1 MAEQADTRPPELQL
15 ALDLPARVE
24 VRTLAAL
31 PDTGT
36 LETALDMAARAP
48 SVQNSQPWLWRI
60 ARDAVHL
67 YADRGRQ
74 LGDGDADH
82 RDVLL
87 SCGAV
92 LDHCV
97 VAFAALGW
105 LGRVRRF
112 PDRSDPNHLA
122 LIEVIEQPS
131 PAASVEL
138 ADAITQRRAD
148 RRRYAG
154 VSMPAGTLE
163 LLYIRAVRRDVMF
176 GVVPG
181 QRWGRRDDES
191 LVLGYGAATGR
202 TSVPD
207 SDGVVVALG
216 TEADDDLSRLRAGE
230 TMSRVLLS
238 ATAMGLVSCP
248 LTDPLKITRDR
259 LALACEVFDG
269 DAYPQVLIRLGSAAA
284 DGNPLPAVERRSVA
298 DTTTWDGE

>member
-1 MAEQADTRPPELQL
+1 MLGL
-15 ALDLPARVE
+15 SARVE
-24 VRTLAAL
+24 VRTLAAI

-48 SVQNSQPWLWRI
+48 SAQNSQPWLWRI
-60 ARDAVHL
+60 ARDGVHL
-67 YADRGRQ
+67 YADRSRR
-74 LGDGDADH
+74 LGDTDADH

-97 VAFAALGW
+97 VALAALGW
-105 LGRVRRF
+105 RARIRRF
-112 PDRSDPNHLA
+112 PDGSDTNHLA

-138 ADAITQRRAD
+138 AAAIPHRRAD
-148 RRRYAG
+148 RRPYTG

-163 LLYIRAVRRDVMF
+163 LLYVRAARRDVML
-176 GVVPG
+176 GVVPA
-181 QRWGRRDDES
+181 QRWDRRDE
-191 LVLGYGAATGR
+191 
-202 TSVPD
+202 
-207 SDGVVVALG
+207 DGVVLRYRAAAGRDSARDADGVLVTLG

-230 TMSRVLLS
+230 TMSRVLLA

-248 LTDPLKITRDR
+248 LTDPLRNSRDR

-269 DAYPQVLIRLGSAAA
+269 DAYPQVLIRLGSAAP
-284 DGNPLPAVERRSVA
+284 DPNPLPGIERRSVA
-298 DTTTWDGE
+298 DTTTWDQDIRRAGA